1 MSKIIETIKGLILS
15 NQPSD
20 KKYVNIDNYANLMY
34 YVNLTKDYSI
44 LK

>member
-1 MSKIIETIKGLILS
+1 MSKIIEKIKGLILT

-20 KKYVNIDNYANLMY
+20 KKANNTDDYANLIY